1 LIILGFIGTVH
12 SSNRGD
18 LIPPPPPA
26 YLDLFPELP
35 GLIEEEHT
43 DSDATSNVDRVYQF
57 SQLSD
62 ALRACE
68 QSAVPDAITENTANV
83 ENLGTVKYVRFTV
96 LIFRSF

>member
-1 LIILGFIGTVH
+1 MIILGLGTVH
-12 SSNRGD
+12 NSNRGD

-35 GLIEEEHT
+35 GLIEEDHT
-43 DSDATSNVDRVYQF
+43 HSDATSNVDRVYQF

-62 ALRACE
+62 ALRASE
-68 QSAVPDAITENTANV
+68 QSAVPDSVIDNTAST

-96 LIFRSF
+96 LIFVFCY